1 MKNEKKEEREYCQ
14 VCGEVIKKILP
25 FPLLDGTGRV
35 KDITVSIMCACR
47 RKELEEYE
55 NNQKKLEDM
64 RAIQGLRRLSLMD
77 QKLSKARLD
86 TFTETDNN
94 SKLLKIIKSY
104 ISNFDKM
111 YKENQ
116 GLILYGTVGTGKSY
130 ASAVIANELLEKKVP
145 VVMTSFIKILK
156 EIGNFDDDSENLNLI
171 KNAKLL
177 IIDDL
182 GAERGTDY
190 AIEKVYDI
198 IDSRYRSNK
207 PVILTTNLTIEQMKS
222 CDDIRYSR
230 IYDRIFEMCYP
241 VKVNGFSWR
250 KKEAASRYVEAKK
263 ILEG

>member
-1 MKNEKKEEREYCQ
+1 MVNDDKLYCPI
-14 VCGEVIKKILP
+14 CGEVTQKILP
-25 FPLLDGTGRV
+25 MPLLDGSGRV
-35 KDITVSIMCACR
+35 REMNVRIMCACR

-55 NNQKKLEDM
+55 NNQKKLEEV
-64 RAIQGLRRLSLMD
+64 RAVQGLKRLSLMD
-77 QKLSKARLD
+77 DKLSGARLN
-86 TFTETDNN
+86 TFSETDDN

-116 GLILYGTVGTGKSY
+116 GLILYGSVGTGKSY
-130 ASAVIANELLEKKVP
+130 AAAVIANELLEKKVP

-156 EIGNFDDDSENLNLI
+156 DVGTFDDNERLELI

-250 KKEAASRYVEAKK
+250 KKEAASRYGEAKK